1 MKSYADTF
9 NKQIEQ
15 VEVEYAQNPSEE
27 KMKKI
32 KSITDEYN
40 EQMINVR
47 EEAEKSIL
55 QAVFDKIK
63 NMLSKIWQMLW
74 K

>member
-40 EQMINVR
+40 EQMMNVR
-47 EEAEKSIL
+47 EEAEKRIL